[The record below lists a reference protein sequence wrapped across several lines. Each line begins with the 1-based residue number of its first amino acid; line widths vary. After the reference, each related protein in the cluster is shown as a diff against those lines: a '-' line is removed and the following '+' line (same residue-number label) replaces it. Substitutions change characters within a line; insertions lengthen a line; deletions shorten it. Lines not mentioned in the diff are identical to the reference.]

1 MAKSIVAAWNKAP
14 VQLLPSRSIARS
26 IADEG
31 VRITHRIERILA
43 GLAMHSP
50 NWADGERGRQKLYLC
65 HCKKMKRSDVLGQIE
80 HGKALALHH

>member
-1 MAKSIVAAWNKAP
+1 MAKSIVAAWNKAA

-43 GLAMHSP
+43 GFGDAF
-50 NWADGERGRQKLYLC
+50 A
-65 HCKKMKRSDVLGQIE
+65 
-80 HGKALALHH
+80 